1 MFPQLTQEELDSFD
15 IDYTV
20 APDNK
25 FRIEISVLPPNPD
38 ASWKRTAVPSH
49 GTWNS
54 VRTHILDKMKI
65 PRVEQGSV
73 ILSYRLGDLK
83 AMKYGLED
91 ETNWLEL
98 CSELKA
104 YLESATTK
112 KRVKSKMPVYV
123 QVASMV
129 SDLEPH

>member
-1 MFPQLTQEELDSFD
+1 M
-15 IDYTV
+15 
-20 APDNK
+20 
-25 FRIEISVLPPNPD
+25 
-38 ASWKRTAVPSH
+38 PSH

-98 CSELKA
+98 RSELKA